1 MPVYTYVATTAAGKQ
16 VKKAVEADNPQQ
28 AMERLRASG
37 LRVSS
42 IKPASPF
49 SLAALNTALQKMGGV
64 RAQTLVVFSRQFAT
78 MINAGIPV
86 IRCLDVLESQTDDP
100 VFAPIMSRVKS
111 DVLAGKTLT
120 EALLRHPKAFSPLFC
135 SMVRAAEVGGILD
148 IVLNRLA
155 TFLEKEAEIRSKV
168 KSAMMYPTVIF
179 LFAVAVTTGLFLFV
193 LPTFKKMFS
202 EIQIEGKPLQLPFLS
217 QMIFAIGDFVK
228 GYWYIPMMLVVGL
241 VVAYKSLQRTEKGK
255 RIIDSAK
262 LRLPIV
268 GDLIRKI
275 SIARFSRTFGTLTQ
289 SGVPIMQALEIVAD
303 TAGNYIVR
311 DAVLAARQNIRE
323 GQRLSGPLEASGV
336 FPPMVTQMIE
346 IGEEAGKISE
356 MLEKIADFYDT
367 EVDATIK
374 GLTSMIEPIMI
385 MFVGCVA
392 GLIAVAVLMPIP
404 KMQEA
409 LQKAGR
415 R

>member
-1 MPVYTYVATTAAGKQ
+1 MPVYNYSAMNPAGKR
-16 VKKAVEADNPQQ
+16 VKKAIEAENQQQ
-28 AMERLRASG
+28 ASERLRASG
-37 LRVSS
+37 LRVSE
-42 IKPASPF
+42 IKQASRF
-49 SLAALNTALQKMGGV
+49 SMAALNAGMQKMSGV
-64 RAQTLVVFSRQFAT
+64 KSQTLVIFSRQFAT

-100 VFAPIMSRVKS
+100 AFGPVMTRVKS
-111 DVLAGKTLT
+111 DVMAGKTLT
-120 EALLRHPKAFSPLFC
+120 ESLLRHPKAFSPLFC

-148 IVLNRLA
+148 VVLNRLA
-155 TFLEKEAEIRSKV
+155 VFLEKEAEIRSKV
-168 KSAMMYPTVIF
+168 KSAMMYPSVIF
-179 LFAVAVTTGLFLFV
+179 FFAIFVTTGLFLFV

-202 EIQIEGKPLQLPFLS
+202 DIQIDGKPLELPFLS
-217 QMIFAIGDFVK
+217 QMIFTIGDFVK
-228 GYWYIPMMLVVGL
+228 NFFYIPVLLVVGL
-241 VVAYKSLQRTEKGK
+241 VVAYKSLKRTEEGK
-255 RIIDSAK
+255 RLIDRTK
-262 LRLPIV
+262 LKLPIV

-275 SIARFSRTFGTLTQ
+275 AISRFSRTFGTLTQ

-303 TAGNYIVR
+303 TAGNHIVR

-385 MFVGCVA
+385 MFVGSVV

-409 LQKAGR
+409 LQKGGR
-415 R
+415 K